1 MAYTKPQIERIGT
14 AHLIAELY
22 KEGIKIAFP
31 DIDDGVDLIAYTD
44 SVTTGF
50 RSVPIQIKCF
60 SGSGFSSNKSYLKTP
75 SLKIAYIW
83 NVGKSVGPRFFLMP
97 YESAEEIVSSK
108 KWSRKAGRY
117 ARTSSSS
124 VLEAALEEQCPTGT
138 SLKTILF
145 P

>member
-1 MAYTKPQIERIGT
+1 MAFTKPQIERIGT

-31 DIDDGVDLIAYTD
+31 DIDDGVDLIAYVD
-44 SVTTGF
+44 SVATGF

-60 SGSGFSSNKSYLKTP
+60 SGTGFSSNETYLKTP
-75 SLKIAYIW
+75 CLKIAYIW
-83 NVGKSVGPRFFLMP
+83 NVDKPIGPKIFLMP
-97 YESAEEIVSSK
+97 YESAEKIVSSK
-108 KWSRKAGRY
+108 KWTRKAGRY
-117 ARTSSSS
+117 ARTSNSS
-124 VLEAALEEQCPTGT
+124 VLGAALEEQCPPGT